1 MASPS
6 DRPAL
11 RRLTLRAALTGMG
24 LGAVL
29 TLCNIYTGLKV
40 GWGTNMS
47 ITSVLLAYA
56 LWSVFTRF
64 GSSEFDIFEN
74 NQNQTAASAAA
85 SISSAGLVSAMPAL
99 TLLTGQ
105 KLGYPL
111 LALWVGSIAM
121 LGVLVGVALR
131 KQLVITEKLAF
142 PFGVATHETLHE
154 IYARGTEALA
164 RVRALLLA
172 GGAGA
177 LLKGLEELLKLPKL
191 AVPGSVGNA
200 SLKNL
205 GFALEPSVLML
216 GLGSL
221 IGLRACL
228 SVLLGA
234 LVAWGVIAPELLAR
248 GLVEPGKPGDFWFA
262 RIVPWLLWPGVG
274 LMVSS
279 ALGSFALS
287 GGAIVRSFRRKPGT
301 SSDEPVSPPGFELRG
316 RRLVVGFMLVSGVV
330 IALQLLVFHISLQ
343 AALFGLALTFVL
355 AIVAGRVAGETGIT
369 PVGPMGKVTQL
380 ALGVAAPG
388 DATANLMAAN
398 VTGGAASLTADML
411 QDMKT
416 GQLLGAWP
424 RPLAHAQLL
433 GAIAGALAGSA
444 AYLVLLPDPKRML
457 FTTEWPAPAVAQ
469 WKAVAELFQKGFS
482 SMPAGAFQAFL
493 IGGAV
498 GTVLVLAEKLSPE
511 KVRRF
516 LPSAASVG
524 LAFVVPAYN
533 SVGIVL
539 GGVLVALG
547 NRFFPKWTG
556 RFASVVACG
565 LIAGESLAGV
575 GFAIRRML
583 VG

>member
-1 MASPS
+1 M
-6 DRPAL
+6 
-11 RRLTLRAALTGMG
+11 M
-24 LGAVL
+24 LGATL

-47 ITSVLLAYA
+47 ITAVLLGYA
-56 LWSVFTRF
+56 IWSALRPLTKT
-64 GSSEFDIFEN
+64 EFDVYES
-74 NQNQTAASAAA
+74 NQNQTTASAAA
-85 SISSAGLVSAMPAL
+85 SISPVGLSSAIPAL

-105 KLGYPL
+105 SLGYPL
-111 LALWVGSIAM
+111 LAAWVGSIAL

-131 KQLVITEKLAF
+131 KQLIVAEKLAF

-154 IYARGTEALA
+154 IYSRGTEALA
-164 RVRALLLA
+164 RVRGLLLA
-172 GGAGA
+172 GAAGA
-177 LLKGLEELLKLPKL
+177 LLKTVEELVKLPKL
-191 AVPGSVGNA
+191 AMPGHVGKA
-200 SLKNL
+200 SLKSL
-205 GFALEPSVLML
+205 GFALEPSVLMI
-216 GLGSL
+216 GLGGL

-228 SVLLGA
+228 SVLFGA
-234 LVAWGVIAPELLAR
+234 VIAWGFVAPELLAR
-248 GLVEPGKPGDFWFA
+248 GLVEAGKPGEFWFS

-287 GGAIVRSFRRKPGT
+287 GGAIVRSFRRKSGG
-301 SSDEPVSPPGFELRG
+301 SAGDAEPEGFELRG
-316 RRLVVGFMLVSGVV
+316 RPLWLGFAAVSIALLVLQLVVFR
-330 IALQLLVFHISLQ
+330 ISWY

-355 AIVAGRVAGETGIT
+355 AIVAGRVSGETGIT

-398 VTGGAASLTADML
+398 VTGGSASLCADML
-411 QDMKT
+411 QDLKT

-424 RPLAHAQLL
+424 RAQAHAQLL
-433 GAIAGALAGSA
+433 GALAGAVAGSA
-444 AYLVLLPDPKRML
+444 GYLVLLPDPTRML
-457 FTTEWPAPAVAQ
+457 FTTEWPAPAAAQ

-493 IGGAV
+493 VGCAV
-498 GTVLVLAEKLSPE
+498 GTALVVAEKLSPE

-524 LAFVVPAYN
+524 LAFVIPAYN
-533 SVGIVL
+533 SMGIVFGGLLVLL
-539 GGVLVALG
+539 GTRL
-547 NRFFPKWTG
+547 FPKWTA

-575 GFAIRRML
+575 AFAIRRMFA
-583 VG
+583 G

>member
-1 MASPS
+1 
-6 DRPAL
+6 
-11 RRLTLRAALTGMG
+11 MG

-56 LWSVFTRF
+56 MWSVLSRF
-64 GSSEFDIFEN
+64 GQREFDVYEN
-74 NQNQTAASAAA
+74 NLNQTSASAAA

-105 KLGYPL
+105 KLGFPL
-111 LALWVGSIAM
+111 LALWVGSIAI
-121 LGVLVGVALR
+121 LGVFVGAALR
-131 KQLVITEKLAF
+131 KQLIVTEKLAF
-142 PFGVATHETLHE
+142 PFGVATYETLHE
-154 IYARGTEALA
+154 IYARGAEAIA
-164 RVRALLLA
+164 RVRALLIAGAA
-172 GGAGA
+172 GG
-177 LLKGLEELLKLPKL
+177 LLKAVDELFKLPKL
-191 AVPGSVGNA
+191 ALPGSAGKA

-216 GLGSL
+216 GLGAL
-221 IGLRACL
+221 IGLRACI
-228 SVLLGA
+228 SVLFGA
-234 LVAWGVIAPELLAR
+234 IVAWGVIAPELLSR
-248 GLVEPGKPGDFWFA
+248 GLVQPGKPEGFWFGS
-262 RIVPWLLWPGVG
+262 IVPWLLWPGVG

-287 GGAIVRSFRRKPGT
+287 GGAIVRSFRRKP
-301 SSDEPVSPPGFELRG
+301 SSANDEPESPPGFEF
-316 RRLVVGFMLVSGVV
+316 RRRPLVLGFALVSVLLIV
-330 IALQLLVFHISLQ
+330 LQLVVFHIAWY

-380 ALGVAAPG
+380 ALGVATPG

-398 VTGGAASLTADML
+398 VTGGAASLCADML
-411 QDMKT
+411 ADLKT

-424 RPLAHAQLL
+424 RPQAQAQFL

-457 FTTEWPAPAVAQ
+457 FTTDWPAPAVAQ

-493 IGGAV
+493 VGCAV
-498 GTVLVLAEKLSPE
+498 GTALVLAEKLAPE
-511 KVRRF
+511 RVRRF
-516 LPSAASVG
+516 LPSAASIG

-533 SVGIVL
+533 SMGIVL

-547 NRFFPKWTG
+547 GRFFPKWTG

-575 GFAIRRML
+575 AFAIRRML
-583 VG
+583 AG